1 MLSWFLPS
9 APFSIPE
16 RRHYHAASPAGENCM
31 KVFVFDLLAYGE
43 NLEHVKVGP
52 ELPYPLSREFF
63 KADVAVR
70 TYAEHLAAWEEM
82 DRLGYDGVGFN
93 EHHCSPYGLMNSP
106 NLMAA
111 AAAQRTANLKL
122 LIYGNLLPLHEPLR
136 LAEELAMIDCLSNG
150 RLISGFARGIPREY
164 QVHNVPLA
172 ESRARF
178 EEAYDIVTRAWT
190 EDVFSY
196 SGRFWSY
203 KDVAIWPRPVQRP
216 HPEIWIPIVGSKES
230 IEFAG
235 RHNIPITPG
244 LGGGGLRDDIIRYYA
259 KCLAAAGHRLT
270 PNHLS
275 LGIHAYVAD
284 SKAQAVKEMGPYHLY
299 FNRTLFSHGNF
310 TETALQRQAGYST
323 AQSTDYVRPE
333 NQRAAALLREDFR
346 NTTMADI
353 ERLAESWP
361 WGTADEVA
369 RRIIAQADA
378 AGANMVQISL
388 NRGAM
393 PHDMFIEQIR
403 RFGRE
408 VLPALQAHRV
418 ERVPAVE
425 EMAA

>member
-9 APFSIPE
+9 APFSISG
-16 RRHYHAASPAGENCM
+16 RRDYHTAPPAEEICM

-43 NLEHVKVGP
+43 NLEHLKIGP
-52 ELPYPLSREFF
+52 ELPYPLSRDFF

-111 AAAQRTANLKL
+111 AAAQRTSRLKL

-196 SGRFWSY
+196 SGKFWSY

-235 RHNIPITPG
+235 RHDIPITPG

-346 NTTMADI
+346 NTTIADV
-353 ERLAESWP
+353 ERLAEGWP

-393 PHDMFIEQIR
+393 PHEMFIEQIR
-403 RFGRE
+403 RFARE